1 MADGYSV
8 NLDPTLGAGAYLT
21 QPRKTPNRS
30 KTLGAEASGVSTI
43 DRKPVP
49 AAVSPE
55 KAEAQSKAVVGK
67 VNNFSRDKVKA
78 KEYRPKP
85 VDGALVN
92 LRKRIEA
99 SLKKRDASTANH

>member
-8 NLDPTLGAGAYLT
+8 NLDPALGAGAYLT

-49 AAVSPE
+49 AVSPE

-99 SLKKRDASTANH
+99 SLKKREVSTANH